1 MKDKN
6 MAMAYRVA
14 EEVDKAGG
22 RTFFVGGIVR
32 DRLMG
37 VECKDIDIEVHG
49 IPAKKLIEILDS
61 IGEHTEMGASFGIYG
76 LRHYEIDIAMPRSEK
91 ATGRG
96 HKDFDVFTDPFL
108 GEEKAARRRDFTI
121 NAMMENVLTG
131 EIKDFFGGRSDLEK
145 KILRHVDDASFVED
159 PLRVLRCAQF
169 AARFSFS
176 TDDKTVELCR
186 KMDLSSLP
194 KERIMGELEKALLKA
209 EQPSIFFRLLEEMRQ
224 NDFWFEEYAD
234 LSERERA
241 ETDVFLDNAAR
252 LRENAKH
259 PLYFMMSALCMYMR
273 NTKSFVEKLSNETDM
288 REYVDNICPLSKNVR
303 ALNTESESDEYW
315 NVLFDKAVC
324 PEDMLLLAY
333 STEAESVTE
342 KSKEK
347 LAQFKS
353 LMAKPSV
360 MGRDLI
366 EAGLKPDKNF
376 SKYLN
381 FAHCLH
387 LKGMEKAEALQMT
400 LEYANK
406 SNHNHP

>member
-14 EEVDKAGG
+14 KKVDKAGG

-32 DRLMG
+32 DRLRG

-49 IPAKKLIEILDS
+49 IPAKRLIEILDS

-159 PLRVLRCAQF
+159 PLRVLRGAQF
-169 AARFSFS
+169 AARFGFS
-176 TDDKTVELCR
+176 TDQKTIELCR
-186 KMDLSSLP
+186 KMDLSALP
-194 KERIMGELEKALLKA
+194 CERIMGELEKALLKA
-209 EQPSIFFRLLEEMRQ
+209 EQPSIFFRVLEEMRQ
-224 NDFWFEEYAD
+224 TGFWFEEYAA
-234 LSERERA
+234 LSEKERA
-241 ETDVFLDNAAR
+241 ETDKILDNAAR
-252 LRENAKH
+252 QRDNARY
-259 PLYFMMSALCMYMR
+259 PLYFMMSALCLRMR
-273 NTKSFVEKLSNETDM
+273 NAKSFTEKLSRENDM
-288 REYVDNICPLSKNVR
+288 RVYVENICMLSKNVR
-303 ALNTESESDEYW
+303 ALSAESESDEGW
-315 NVLFDKAVC
+315 NVLFDKTVC

-333 STEAESVTE
+333 CAAGENVPR
-342 KSKEK
+342 KNKEK
-347 LAQFKS
+347 LEEYKT
-353 LMAKPSV
+353 LMTKPGV

-366 EAGLKPDKNF
+366 EAGLKPGKNF
-376 SKYLN
+376 SEYLN
-381 FAHCLH
+381 FAHNLH
-387 LKGMEKAEALQMT
+387 LKGIEKGEALQKT
-400 LEYANK
+400 LEFAKKDSKN
-406 SNHNHP
+406 P